1 MLLVRIL
8 TLFYAPHFEAD
19 ISSEDSL
26 CVEHRINNDYWV
38 ELAVLPVEPVQDVQ
52 RSSTLQKSPTPGPD
66 LPKTPRGMPPTP
78 TLARAAA
85 VAKADAADA
94 ASDEAHAARAHTAQ
108 AARVSR
114 ALLEPKTGQPHSCI
128 DFLYGFQTPVRVL
141 RELPRCLA

>member
-8 TLFYAPHFEAD
+8 TLFYAPRFEAD

-38 ELAVLPVEPVQDVQ
+38 ELAALPVEPVQDVQ
-52 RSSTLQKSPTPGPD
+52 RSSTLQKSPTPGPH
-66 LPKTPRGMPPTP
+66 LPETPRGMPPTP

-94 ASDEAHAARAHTAQ
+94 ASDEAHVAWAYTAQ
-108 AARVSR
+108 ASRVSK
-114 ALLEPKTGQPHSCI
+114 AFLEPKTSQPHSCI
-128 DFLYGFQTPVRVL
+128 DFLCEFQTPTGVL
-141 RELPRCLA
+141 RELPRCFA